1 MPVMERRRLAPPLT
15 RPSLQYFSC
24 RKISHTQTALNPD
37 AAISQCKIFRRMV
50 GAWGNGAAA
59 PAVLARDALASSV
72 DKQHEDD
79 DEAVD
84 HLPASLGHFHDRKH
98 AVE

>member
-1 MPVMERRRLAPPLT
+1 
-15 RPSLQYFSC
+15 
-24 RKISHTQTALNPD
+24 
-37 AAISQCKIFRRMV
+37 MV

-84 HLPASLGHFHDRKH
+84 HLPAGVGHFHDRKH
-98 AVE
+98 AVEQHDQHSLVDRLPGSEFCP

>member
-1 MPVMERRRLAPPLT
+1 M
-15 RPSLQYFSC
+15 
-24 RKISHTQTALNPD
+24 I
-37 AAISQCKIFRRMV
+37 

-84 HLPASLGHFHDRKH
+84 HLPAGLGHFHDRKH
-98 AVE
+98 AVEQHDQHHADQRAEVAAAAAQDVCAPITTAAIEGSR

>member
-37 AAISQCKIFRRMV
+37 ARFRNAKFPGVWV
-50 GAWGNGAAA
+50 GRGGTA
-59 PAVLARDALASSV
+59 PPRQL
-72 DKQHEDD
+72 
-79 DEAVD
+79 
-84 HLPASLGHFHDRKH
+84 F
-98 AVE
+98 